1 MVLAPNSPMRPRAAA
16 CPTRL
21 HWKYP
26 LDLLCIVMSLPLIL
40 PLMVLIGLWIKLISR
55 GPALLRQQRIG
66 RHGRPFAMYKFRSM
80 EMNSKTQDH
89 EAYVRE
95 LVQSDRPMRKL
106 ELIGDSRMIAG
117 GRLLR
122 ASGLDELPQL
132 LNVLDGQMSLVGPRP
147 CLPAEYALF
156 TSRQRER
163 FNALPGLTGLW
174 QATGKNQ
181 STFREMNALDIH
193 YVRNVSPRMDLEILL
208 RTPAALLRQ
217 MQLTF
222 RHRSMGARG
231 PSLAPSSVGTPRYS
245 HPGNTTSYPDRP
257 ARFGPHWI

>member
-1 MVLAPNSPMRPRAAA
+1 
-16 CPTRL
+16 
-21 HWKYP
+21 
-26 LDLLCIVMSLPLIL
+26 MSLPLIL

-132 LNVLDGQMSLVGPRP
+132 LNVLDGHMSLVGPRP
-147 CLPAEYALF
+147 LPDYETAQIEHSLHRRRL
-156 TSRQRER
+156 SVK
-163 FNALPGLTGLW
+163 PGLTCLW
-174 QATGKNQ
+174 QISGRN
-181 STFREMNALDIH
+181 SISSFEEWVMLDIE
-193 YVRNVSPRMDLEILL
+193 YIDRASILL
-208 RTPAALLRQ
+208 DLWIILKTIPVVI
-217 MQLTF
+217 F
-222 RHRSMGARG
+222 GKGAK
-231 PSLAPSSVGTPRYS
+231 
-245 HPGNTTSYPDRP
+245 
-257 ARFGPHWI
+257 